1 MDFLFHKIFSMK
13 VPDFSTSDFH
23 RPYLLRKNPA
33 LLKENDYLCKLTIE
47 TMSTSMHN
55 FLGTLVATTVSIV
68 LTFGTTAII
77 DRKKQKAE
85 KREMVMMVM
94 YDMRESLKEIKVC
107 DEGIKSFFD
116 TQMDII
122 AHPQEFHSGFSGKLG
137 ILAASMPSLAY
148 SATTE
153 NIFRSNVE
161 TIQTI
166 GNILFVETVS
176 LFYDSRVLYKSVV
189 SDPFLEDAKKAFSS
203 YEDLCDF
210 DASGYPFY
218 SFALISRMEEYLE
231 QCKLMMKV
239 SDKELDVFS
248 TQREKLLEDTRGKMS
263 EGVSDASDERAE
275 RVQRLQE
282 AREAGRL
289 QLQGTK

>member
-1 MDFLFHKIFSMK
+1 MDFLFHKIFSIK

-55 FLGTLVATTVSIV
+55 FLGTLAATTVSIV

-77 DRKKQKAE
+77 DRQKQKAE

-116 TQMDII
+116 TQIDVI
-122 AHPQEFHSGFSGKLG
+122 AHPQEFRSGFSGKMG

-176 LFYDSRVLYKSVV
+176 LFYDSRALYKSIV
-189 SDPFLEDAKKAFSS
+189 SDPFLEDAQKVFSS

-218 SFALISRMEEYLE
+218 SFSYLRRMEECLE

-239 SDKELDVFS
+239 SDKELDVFNS
-248 TQREKLLEDTRGKMS
+248 QREKLLEATQGNYT
-263 EGVSDASDERAE
+263 EEVIDASYESGERK
-275 RVQRLQE
+275 QRWQE
-282 AREAGRL
+282 ARAAGRL

>member
-1 MDFLFHKIFSMK
+1 MDFLFHKIFSIK
-13 VPDFSTSDFH
+13 VPDFSTSELIGLS
-23 RPYLLRKNPA
+23 PKQKPC
-33 LLKENDYLCKLTIE
+33 LLKENDYLCRSAIV

-55 FLGTLVATTVSIV
+55 FLGTLAATTVSIV

-77 DRKKQKAE
+77 DRQKQKAE
-85 KREMVMMVM
+85 KREMVMMIM

-116 TQMDII
+116 TQIDVI
-122 AHPQEFHSGFSGKLG
+122 AHPQEFSSGFSGKMG
-137 ILAASMPSLAY
+137 ILAANIPNLTY
-148 SATTE
+148 STTTE

-176 LFYDSRVLYKSVV
+176 SFYDSRSLYKSVV
-189 SDPFLEDAKKAFSS
+189 SDPFQENALVALSS

-218 SFALISRMEEYLE
+218 SFSHLIRMEECLE

-239 SDKELDVFS
+239 SDKELDVFNS
-248 TQREKLLEDTRGKMS
+248 QREKLLEATRGNYT
-263 EGVSDASDERAE
+263 EEVIDASYESGERK
-275 RVQRLQE
+275 QRWQE
-282 AREAGRL
+282 ARAAGRL

>member
-1 MDFLFHKIFSMK
+1 
-13 VPDFSTSDFH
+13 
-23 RPYLLRKNPA
+23 
-33 LLKENDYLCKLTIE
+33 
-47 TMSTSMHN
+47 MHN
-55 FLGTLVATTVSIV
+55 FLGTLAATTVSIV

-77 DRKKQKAE
+77 DRKKQKEE
-85 KREMVMMVM
+85 KREMVMMIM
-94 YDMRESLKEIKVC
+94 YDMRESIKEMKEC
-107 DEGIKSFFD
+107 EKGIKSFFD

-122 AHPQEFHSGFSGKLG
+122 AHPQEFHSGFSGKMS

-176 LFYDSRVLYKSVV
+176 LFYDSRALYKSIV
-189 SDPFLEDAKKAFSS
+189 SDPFLKEAQQAFSS

-263 EGVSDASDERAE
+263 EGVSEASDERAE
-275 RVQRLQE
+275 RVQRWQE